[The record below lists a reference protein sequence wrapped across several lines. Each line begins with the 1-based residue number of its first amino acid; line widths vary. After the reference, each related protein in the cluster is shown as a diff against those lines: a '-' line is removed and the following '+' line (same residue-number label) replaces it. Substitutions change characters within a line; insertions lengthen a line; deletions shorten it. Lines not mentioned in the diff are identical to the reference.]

1 MNINEIQEKYTK
13 KLTKEVLNEE
23 LTKAQKGLIL
33 SLIQENFYQNKVV
46 EGEDKMSNEQN
57 LITVNRN
64 LKYLK
69 SWVQFLEDKL
79 RALE

>member
-23 LTKAQKGLIL
+23 LIKAQKGLIL